1 MLFNNTIK
9 CRKIHAN
16 IRQGCITE
24 YGLNCLLADDKYI
37 IDAIRYYILEFDD
50 SLWIK
55 HIKVKDDKVEIKLI
69 CDLIALYKL
78 YEYLLF
84 EHSDKL
90 YNITY

>member
-1 MLFNNTIK
+1 ML
-9 CRKIHAN
+9 
-16 IRQGCITE
+16 
-24 YGLNCLLADDKYI
+24 
-37 IDAIRYYILEFDD
+37 FDD